1 MRMVWGGNIIR
12 PAAQAGHT
20 HLTTVTHI
28 NPGGMGETR
37 FGLVFLNAMAA
48 TGPRKFVNGEFVKA
62 SSQIPP
68 SRARPKT
75 HKNKTHTQ
83 TLHTLKKNETVKDR
97 E

>member
-1 MRMVWGGNIIR
+1 MVWGGNIIR

-62 SSQIPP
+62 SIQNPDTP
-68 SRARPKT
+68 SSPEDTK
-75 HKNKTHTQ
+75 
-83 TLHTLKKNETVKDR
+83 
-97 E
+97 